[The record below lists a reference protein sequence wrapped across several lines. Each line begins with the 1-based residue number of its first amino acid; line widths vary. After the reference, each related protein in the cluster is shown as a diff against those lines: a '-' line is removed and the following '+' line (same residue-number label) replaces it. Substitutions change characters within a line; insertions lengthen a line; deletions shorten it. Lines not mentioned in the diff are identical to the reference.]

1 MMLAFLVICDRGL
14 SGLLRALVI
23 VTSAVIT
30 LALVTLVIS
39 RYFFDISLSGMHET
53 SILAAMWL
61 YMGGAV
67 LASRRSEHL
76 VVDFL
81 AGALH
86 SPRAKALHDLLIA
99 VLTLIVVAFVAQWV
113 WGMFAWG
120 MKRPQTIP
128 ILNVPLWWAQ
138 APLALMV
145 VSAALYGLRD
155 TARAILALRAAAQKG

>member
-1 MMLAFLVICDRGL
+1 MLGFLKLCDRGL
-14 SGLLRALVI
+14 DGLLRILVI

-30 LALVTLVIS
+30 LALVALVIL
-39 RYFFDISLSGMHET
+39 RYFFDLSLVGMHET
-53 SILAAMWL
+53 SLFAAMWL

-67 LASRRSEHL
+67 LATRRREHL

-81 AGALH
+81 AGSLQ
-86 SPRAKALHDLLIA
+86 SPRAKALHDLLIS
-99 VLTLIVVAFVAQWV
+99 VLTLVVVVFFAQWV

-128 ILNVPLWWAQ
+128 VLNVPLWWAQ

-155 TARAILALRAAAQKG
+155 LARAVCALKCAGLKG

>member
-1 MMLAFLVICDRGL
+1 MLGFLKLCDRGL
-14 SGLLRALVI
+14 DGLLRVLVI

-30 LALVTLVIS
+30 LALVALVIL
-39 RYFFDISLSGMHET
+39 RYFFDLSLAGMHET
-53 SILAAMWL
+53 SLFAAMWL
-61 YMGGAV
+61 YMSGAV
-67 LASRRSEHL
+67 LATRRREHL

-81 AGALH
+81 AGSLQ
-86 SPRAKALHDLLIA
+86 SPRAKALHDLLIS
-99 VLTLIVVAFVAQWV
+99 VLTLVVVVFFAQWV

-128 ILNVPLWWAQ
+128 VLNVPLWWAQ

-155 TARAILALRAAAQKG
+155 LARAVCALKCAGLKG

>member
-1 MMLAFLVICDRGL
+1 MLGFLKLCDRGL
-14 SGLLRALVI
+14 DGLLRVLVI

-30 LALVTLVIS
+30 LALVALVIL
-39 RYFFDISLSGMHET
+39 RYFFDLSLVGMHET
-53 SILAAMWL
+53 SLFAAMWL

-67 LASRRSEHL
+67 LATRRREHL

-81 AGALH
+81 AGSLQ
-86 SPRAKALHDLLIA
+86 SPRAKALHDLLIS
-99 VLTLIVVAFVAQWV
+99 VLTLVVVVFFAQWV

-128 ILNVPLWWAQ
+128 VLNVPLWWAQ

-155 TARAILALRAAAQKG
+155 LARAVCALKCAGLKG